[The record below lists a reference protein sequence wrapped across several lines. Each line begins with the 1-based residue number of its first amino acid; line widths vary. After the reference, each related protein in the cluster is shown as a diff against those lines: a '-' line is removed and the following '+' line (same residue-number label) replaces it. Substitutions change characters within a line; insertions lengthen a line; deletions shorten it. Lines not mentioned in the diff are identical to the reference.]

1 MSGISKEDRM
11 WEYACG
17 MAAGDDPFVAE
28 VVLEPSV
35 REVLLFSLRVR
46 SVGFF
51 LLVLSGD

>member
-1 MSGISKEDRM
+1 M

-17 MAAGDDPFVAE
+17 MAAGEDPFVAE